1 MKFMSKPSKPIFL
14 ALIVFVE
21 ILQFLNNSPAQ
32 SLEIKVKI
40 EGSEAK
46 VSGRIVDAPEG
57 TGFRDLEFTD
67 SVAGQSGYAL
77 RVSALKFSNSEEI
90 WDGVRV
96 ARDRYRSGENG
107 FVSFE
112 YVMDLRPPGLASMA
126 HTSWIDGER
135 GVLAAADLFPNVGA
149 NLPVNANFEL
159 PAGWIFAFGI
169 PNKIRINDPQREFY
183 FISKNPRE
191 SAVAGGVANVAV
203 DGEFKFTD
211 ADAAKMVAEIIG
223 QYRSV
228 FGGMP
233 REKIKVIIA
242 RFPDDAREG
251 RFEAETRG
259 STVLIMSADLTNASQ
274 SAQRL
279 HAQLRHE
286 LFHLWVPNA
295 LELDGAYDWFYEG
308 FALYQSLR
316 TAVALNR
323 IRFEDFLG
331 TLGRAYD
338 ADSKIVTRHSLIDA
352 SRDRWSGFNTRVYAR
367 GMLVGFLID
376 VEMLARSKGKR
387 SVSDL
392 LRAIWK
398 EHGPGSK
405 RADGNEAVIAAIE
418 KYPELKPIVSS
429 YIRGSAPI
437 EWRTAL
443 AAAGIEAVSDGS
455 NTVLRATAAPTKS
468 QKVLL
473 DKLGYNNWR
482 NFLKK
487 S

>member
-1 MKFMSKPSKPIFL
+1 MKLMSKPFKPIFFAWL
-14 ALIVFVE
+14 VFVE

-32 SLEIKVKI
+32 SLEIRVKI

-46 VSGRIVDAPEG
+46 VSGRIVDIPDGIRFNELIFAD
-57 TGFRDLEFTD
+57 TI
-67 SVAGQSGYAL
+67 AGQSHYRL
-77 RVSALKFSNSEEI
+77 RVRDI
-90 WDGVRV
+90 RVVR
-96 ARDRYRSGENG
+96 RSYESGKSG
-107 FVSFE
+107 IDSFE

-126 HTSWIDGER
+126 HASWIDGER

-159 PAGWIFAFGI
+159 PAGWKFAFGI
-169 PNKIRINDPQREFY
+169 PNRTLIKEPEREFF

-191 SAVAGGVANVAV
+191 SEVAGGIASVVV

-211 ADAAKMVAEIIG
+211 ADAVKMVAEIIG

-242 RFPDDAREG
+242 RFPEDAREG

-259 STVLIMSADLTNASQ
+259 STVLIMSADLPNASQ

-286 LFHLWVPNA
+286 LFHLWMPNA

-392 LRAIWK
+392 LRTIWK
-398 EHGPGSK
+398 EHGSGSK

-418 KYPELKPIVSS
+418 KYSELKPIVSS

-455 NTVLRATAAPTKS
+455 STTVRVITAPTKS
-468 QKVLL
+468 QKDLL

-487 S
+487 SQ

>member
-1 MKFMSKPSKPIFL
+1 MKFMSKPFKPIFF
-14 ALIVFVE
+14 ALLVILE
-21 ILQFLNNSPAQ
+21 ILHLLNNSSAQ
-32 SLEIKVKI
+32 SLEMKVKI

-46 VSGRIVDAPEG
+46 VSGRIVDIPEG
-57 TGFRDLEFTD
+57 IRFTELIFAD
-67 SVAGQSGYAL
+67 TIAGQSHYRL
-77 RVSALKFSNSEEI
+77 RVRDI
-90 WDGVRV
+90 RV
-96 ARDRYRSGENG
+96 DRGSYESGKSGIE
-107 FVSFE
+107 SFE

-126 HTSWIDGER
+126 HASWIDGER
-135 GVLAAADLFPNVGA
+135 GVLAPADLFPDVGA
-149 NLPVNANFEL
+149 NLPINADFEL
-159 PAGWIFAFGI
+159 PAGWKFAFGI
-169 PNKIRINDPQREFY
+169 PNKILINDPQREFY
-183 FISKNPRE
+183 FISKKPRE
-191 SAVAGGVANVAV
+191 SLVAGGVANVVV

-211 ADAAKMVAEIIG
+211 PDAARMVGEIIG

-233 REKIKVIIA
+233 REKISVIIA
-242 RFPDDAREG
+242 KFPEDAREG

-259 STVLIMSADLTNASQ
+259 STVLIMSADLPNPSQ
-274 SAQRL
+274 SAQRI

-323 IRFEDFLG
+323 IRFDDFLG

-392 LRAIWK
+392 LRTIWK
-398 EHGPGSK
+398 EHGFGSK
-405 RADGNEAVIAAIE
+405 RADGSEAVIAAIE

-429 YIRGSAPI
+429 YIRGSDPI

-443 AAAGIEAVSDGS
+443 AAVGIEAVSDMQG
-455 NTVLRATAAPTKS
+455 TTLRTTAAPTKS
-468 QKVLL
+468 QKDLL

-487 S
+487 SQ